1 MIPGNTFVLFMG
13 IRYITEHV
21 NLECK
26 FSGSKTGST
35 VCVVWRKQNIEKQKI
50 TTLKFSILYN

>member
-1 MIPGNTFVLFMG
+1 M
-13 IRYITEHV
+13 EHV
-21 NLECK
+21 NLQCK

-50 TTLKFSILYN
+50 TTLNFSIFNFFHQIKKVKAYMA